1 MPQLMYT
8 YCIVVF
14 QTEGYKVVEVDVP
27 VDESVDEPSAV
38 EVECS
43 GVPEIEKR
51 EVCQCV
57 RDIVGLRGS
66 GSKAGETKEEEWSG
80 EKRTGEEST
89 TDR

>member
-1 MPQLMYT
+1 M
-8 YCIVVF
+8 
-14 QTEGYKVVEVDVP
+14 VEVDVP

-51 EVCQCV
+51 EVCLCV
-57 RDIVGLRGS
+57 RDIVSLRGS
-66 GSKAGETKEEEWSG
+66 GSKAGEMREEKRRVEWSG